1 MKWLE
6 LTVEAPREF
15 AEPLT
20 AIFLKYGHAGVAVE
34 EQGGFNPDEGEQ
46 PPENTLVKIMTYLPL
61 DNTTKSRENGIDVGV
76 KLLSQIG
83 PVSSLKRREIDEADW
98 EHAWKEHFHVL
109 RIGTRIV
116 IVPTWRVYDSG
127 PGDIVVSLDPGMA
140 FGTGHH
146 PTTAM
151 CLAVLDEL
159 LLPGCAVLD
168 VGCGSGIL
176 SIASAKLGAKEVIG
190 LDVDT
195 VAVEVATTNVKQ
207 NNVSDVVSVR
217 RGTLPLQSTRPSG
230 YDLVVANISAVVIE
244 QLAGE
249 MVSALRPGGT
259 ILISGLLVEK
269 VRQVLDRFE
278 EIGLSVCRQEVDG
291 DWAAL
296 SLIQEPD
303 QI

>member
-6 LTVEAPREF
+6 LTVEATREF

-20 AIFLKYGHAGVAVE
+20 AVFLKYGHAGVAVE

-61 DNTTKSRENGIDVGV
+61 DKTTKSRENGIDVGV

-83 PVSSLKRREIDEADW
+83 PVSPLTRREVDEADW

-109 RIGTRIV
+109 RVGTRIV
-116 IVPTWRVYDSG
+116 IVPTWREYTSG
-127 PGDIVVSLDPGMA
+127 PGDIIVKLDPGMA

-151 CLAVLDEL
+151 CLAILDEL

-190 LDVDT
+190 LDIDT
-195 VAVEVATTNVKQ
+195 VAVKVAKTNVKQ
-207 NNVSDVVSVR
+207 NNVSDVVLVR
-217 RGTLPLQSTRPSG
+217 RGTLPLPRTRPSG
-230 YDLVVANISAVVIE
+230 YDFVVANISAVVIE

-249 MVSALRPGGT
+249 MVKALRPGGT

-269 VRQVLDRFE
+269 IRQVLDRFE
-278 EIGLSVCRQEVDG
+278 EFGFSVCRQEIDG
-291 DWAAL
+291 DWAAV
-296 SLIQEPD
+296 SLMQGPGTI
-303 QI
+303 